1 MENGTE
7 KPVNTFRRTTENCFN
22 SKTKKI
28 VNSVLIRPNVLKMT
42 LGNNSPIA
50 PSKPAVIK

>member
-7 KPVNTFRRTTENCFN
+7 NPVNILRRTTGNFFN

-28 VNSVLIRPNVLKMT
+28 VSNVLVRPIVLKMT
-42 LGNNSPIA
+42 LGNNSPMS